1 MNCKDHRDFPEC
13 KNEFKMF
20 VQKQSKNIF
29 SFIAEKETESE
40 NTETVNLQSTVKLI
54 EEDSFTGYSL
64 KNNNIPKENTQNEI
78 IFINSDQ
85 KDD

>member
-40 NTETVNLQSTVKLI
+40 NTETVNLQSTVKLV
-54 EEDSFTGYSL
+54 EDSFTGYSL